1 MQSCAVGYVAAAAP
15 LRAARARRASFAP
28 RCAAAPPPDESTF
41 GKPAAPRE
49 LWTGFAQGFRQSF
62 LAEAAKGQ
70 PECDVARAALLL
82 AGEDDAVA
90 SRTAVPL
97 PVEAYLGRLDS
108 MAHDFFAAYC
118 DRPAH
123 EEDRA
128 AQLDT
133 FLYDVCRFRTPTAW
147 TELHSP
153 YRTYL
158 HHVLAQKVGRLES
171 LATVHLALLQRL
183 QARGVLVGADVVMTP
198 GERHPVTRVGQA
210 ADGVACQQ
218 CLTPRLLLVATL
230 ESLTRAF
237 WAWEW
242 RPEEPSGF
250 LRAARAAAG
259 ESGRIGQVM
268 GGTVMQQSGRP
279 FGDLERAQ
287 LQLERLVELAQPKV
301 TSASRDLAVL
311 LAHRGRR
318 DEALALLRAYLDSD
332 AGKEAAA
339 MTAALPEGVAPS
351 LAGAAS
357 PALVM
362 FAKLEQQAADALLIE
377 LERQR
382 LEKAFKQA

>member
-1 MQSCAVGYVAAAAP
+1 V
-15 LRAARARRASFAP
+15 P
-28 RCAAAPPPDESTF
+28 RCASAPPPDESTF

-49 LWTGFAQGFRQSF
+49 LWTGFALDFRRSF
-62 LAEAAKGQ
+62 LNEATKEL
-70 PECDVARAALLL
+70 PECDVARAALSL
-82 AGEDDAVA
+82 AAEDDAVN

-97 PVEAYLGRLDS
+97 PIDAYLGRLDS
-108 MAHDFFAAYC
+108 MADDFVAAYC
-118 DRPAH
+118 DQPAH
-123 EEDRA
+123 DEDRA
-128 AQLDT
+128 AQLDVY
-133 FLYDVCRFRTPTAW
+133 LYDVCRFRTPTAW

-171 LATVHLALLQRL
+171 LATVHLALLRRL
-183 QARGVLVGADVVMTP
+183 QARGVLVGADVVMSP
-198 GERHPVTRVGQA
+198 GQRHPSTRVGA
-210 ADGVACQQ
+210 EAPGGAGQQ

-259 ESGRIGQVM
+259 ASGRIGQVM
-268 GGTVMQQSGRP
+268 GGTVMQETGRP

-287 LQLERLVELAQPKV
+287 LALERLVELARPEV
-301 TSASRDLAVL
+301 TSATRDLAVL

-318 DEALALLRAYLDSD
+318 DEALSMLRAYLASD
-332 AGKEAAA
+332 AGREAAA
-339 MTAALPEGVAPS
+339 MTAELPQGVAPS
-351 LAGAAS
+351 LAGAVSQAV
-357 PALVM
+357 AE
-362 FAKLEQQAADALLIE
+362 FARMELLAADALLIE

-382 LEKAFKQA
+382 LEQTFKQA

>member
-1 MQSCAVGYVAAAAP
+1 MLLSYLVGSGAAAAP
-15 LRAARARRASFAP
+15 LRVARSRRTSVVP
-28 RCAAAPPPDESTF
+28 RCASAPPPDESTF

-49 LWTGFAQGFRQSF
+49 LWTAFAQDFRRSF
-62 LAEAAKGQ
+62 LAEAAKGL
-70 PECDVARAALLL
+70 PECDVARAALAL
-82 AGEDDAVA
+82 AAEDDAVN

-97 PVEAYLGRLDS
+97 PIEAYLGRLDS
-108 MAHDFFAAYC
+108 MADDFVAAYC
-118 DRPAH
+118 DQPAYD
-123 EEDRA
+123 EDRA
-128 AQLDT
+128 AQLDL

-183 QARGVLVGADVVMTP
+183 QARGVLVGADVVMSP
-198 GERHPVTRVGQA
+198 GQRHPVTRVGA
-210 ADGVACQQ
+210 GGAGQQ
-218 CLTPRLLLVATL
+218 SMTPRLLLVATL

-259 ESGRIGQVM
+259 DSGRIGQVM
-268 GGTVMQQSGRP
+268 GGTVMQETGRP

-301 TSASRDLAVL
+301 TSATRDLAVL

-318 DEALALLRAYLDSD
+318 DEALSMLRAYLASD
-332 AGKEAAA
+332 TGREAAA
-339 MTAALPEGVAPS
+339 MTAALPQGVAPS
-351 LAGAAS
+351 LAGSVSQAVAE
-357 PALVM
+357 
-362 FAKLEQQAADALLIE
+362 FARMEHVAADALLIE
-377 LERQR
+377 LERHA
-382 LEKAFKQA
+382 LEKQFKQA